1 MYVVLKPSNQLFQCV
16 GTYHV
21 IYCVVDGL
29 HYLLL
34 PLPFCFIWPPRPE
47 ENVVNIYSPE
57 VRQHVYNG
65 KEVEILGNTCKRQLG
80 EPT

>member
-1 MYVVLKPSNQLFQCV
+1 MLLKVEMYDVLKLSNQPFQCV

-34 PLPFCFIWPPRPE
+34 PLPFCFIWPPRPVE
-47 ENVVNIYSPE
+47 DVVHIYSPE
-57 VRQHVYNG
+57 G
-65 KEVEILGNTCKRQLG
+65 KTVMYSYIKV
-80 EPT
+80 